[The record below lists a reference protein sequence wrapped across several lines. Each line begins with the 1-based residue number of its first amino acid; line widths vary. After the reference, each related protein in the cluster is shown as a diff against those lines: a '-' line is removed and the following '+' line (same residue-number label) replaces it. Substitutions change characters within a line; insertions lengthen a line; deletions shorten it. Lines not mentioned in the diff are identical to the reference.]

1 MVEDQDPV
9 EGGVGVSR
17 RWDSA
22 MEGLEG
28 GGLPGPFSSPLT
40 LRENILDE
48 GGRGSR
54 SFFLQHC
61 RQDFEMNMYEN
72 PKYVFQFSGLREQQ
86 WL

>member
-9 EGGVGVSR
+9 EGGVGVNR

-22 MEGLEG
+22 TEGLEG

-48 GGRGSR
+48 GGPR
-54 SFFLQHC
+54 FL
-61 RQDFEMNMYEN
+61 FL
-72 PKYVFQFSGLREQQ
+72 FSPALQTR
-86 WL
+86 L